1 MATGVSLRE
10 PPYTRDI
17 LRLAADIPNQHDFN
31 VLTDGVERRSR
42 TCGSRV
48 RVAVVLNAEGRVS
61 ELRQAVEA
69 CAYGQAAAAL
79 MGARA
84 IGRARADAEAD
95 IEALEGWLE
104 GGEVPTDWPEL
115 AALEPALTRT
125 SRHEAILLPFRALIE
140 AIEKAEQ

>member
-17 LRLAADIPNQHDFN
+17 LRLAAAIPHQQDFN
-31 VLTDGVERRSR
+31 ALADGVERRSR

-48 RVAVVLNAEGRVS
+48 RVAVTLDAEGRVAA
-61 ELRQAVEA
+61 LRQAVEA

-84 IGRARADAEAD
+84 IGRTRTDAEAD
-95 IEALEGWLE
+95 VEALQRWLE
-104 GGEVPTDWPEL
+104 GGEVPADWPEL
-115 AALEPALTRT
+115 ASLEPALTRT
-125 SRHEAILLPFRALIE
+125 SRHEAILLPFRALAQAIAE
-140 AIEKAEQ
+140 ARG

>member
-17 LRLAADIPNQHDFN
+17 LRLAADIPHQHDFN
-31 VLTDGVERRSR
+31 SMADGVERRSR

-48 RVAVVLNAEGRVS
+48 RVAVTVGAEGRVS

-84 IGRARADAEAD
+84 IGQSRAAAEAD
-95 IEALEGWLE
+95 VEMLQLWLK
-104 GGEVPTDWPEL
+104 GGDVPTDWPEL
-115 AALEPALTRT
+115 AALEPALQRT